1 MKKLIH
7 EIHRRSLWQVLG
19 IYAVGAWVALQV
31 VDVLAQNFGLPEWF
45 PAFALA
51 LLVIGLPIVLA
62 TAVVQE
68 GVHGG
73 EPTADPV
80 SGGANSAPAYASVSA
95 GSAESSRKR
104 YFTWKNAVLG
114 GVGAFALWGVL
125 AAVWMLIG
133 PGAGPGAAETGTAAA
148 RPGDARDLRSVA
160 VLPFA
165 TRTTSEEDEYF
176 AEGMHDDLLT
186 QLAKIDSLKV
196 ISRTSV
202 MEYKGVTRNIRK
214 IAEEL
219 EVATV
224 VEGGVQRSGDRVRVN
239 VQLIDASTDQ
249 HLWAETYDEE
259 LTAANVFAIQSDLA
273 TKIASALRA
282 TLTPEVEERIA
293 ERPTESLAA
302 YDLYVRG
309 KFILDN
315 RGSTRAG
322 VEAAADLYRQATAA
336 DSTYALAYAGLA
348 NAYLQLFNLGYL
360 SEEEALPEARS
371 ALERALKLNPDLAE
385 ARLLRAQLLR
395 VELRPAEAEREVR
408 RVLELNPGSAL
419 AHAQYSVVLLDLGQ
433 PVESVLEARRAVQ
446 LDPLSVSL
454 RRALVARLAWV
465 GDYDGTIEESRKL
478 LELEPTEADAH
489 YYAGMAHT
497 IKGQSESAIE
507 SFKHAIEL
515 NPDDPYYPAGLA
527 WAYAK
532 AGDRESS
539 LEFLRRAEEAGV
551 PLKEIGIVYGSL
563 GDMDQAFDYL
573 ERAYETEPGTLA
585 GISADPSADP
595 LRADPRWDELMEKIG
610 RE

>member
-1 MKKLIH
+1 MKKLIQ

-51 LLVIGLPIVLA
+51 LLVIGLPVVLA

-68 GVHGG
+68 GSRGPEPSVGAGDRESPATAGHGS
-73 EPTADPV
+73 
-80 SGGANSAPAYASVSA
+80 SGGTL
-95 GSAESSRKR
+95 
-104 YFTWKNAVLG
+104 FTWKNAIFG
-114 GVGAFALWGVL
+114 GIGAFALWGVV
-125 AAVWMLIG
+125 AAGWMLVG
-133 PGAGPGAAETGTAAA
+133 PAA
-148 RPGDARDLRSVA
+148 RPGAPEPGSSGAGAEATRDLRSVA

-202 MEYKGVTRNIRK
+202 MEYKGVNRNIRE
-214 IAEEL
+214 IADEL

-249 HLWAETYDEE
+249 HLWAETYDQE

-273 TKIASALRA
+273 KKIAVALEA
-282 TLTPEVEERIA
+282 TLTPEVAERIE
-293 ERPTESLAA
+293 ERPTESLEA
-302 YDLYVRG
+302 YDLYIRG
-309 KFILDN
+309 RFILDN
-315 RGSTRAG
+315 RGSTRDG
-322 VEAAADLYRQATAA
+322 VESAADLYREAIAA
-336 DSTYALAYAGLA
+336 DQTYALAHAGLA
-348 NAYLQLFNLGYL
+348 NTYLQLFNLGYL
-360 SEEEALPEARS
+360 SEDEALPAAS
-371 ALERALKLNPDLAE
+371 AALEQALALNPDLAE
-385 ARLLRAQLLR
+385 GRLLRARLLRLD
-395 VELRPAEAEREVR
+395 LRPGESNREVL
-408 RVLELNPGSAL
+408 RVLELNPGSAQ
-419 AHAQYSVVLLDLGQ
+419 AHAQYSAILLDLGR

-446 LDPLSVSL
+446 LDPLSVGL
-454 RRALVARLAWV
+454 RRTLVARLAWV
-465 GDYDGTIEESRKL
+465 RDYDGTIEESRKL
-478 LELEPTEADAH
+478 LELEPNEADAH

-507 SFKHAIEL
+507 SFGQAIEL

-527 WAYAK
+527 WAYAR
-532 AGDRESS
+532 AGDRAQA
-539 LEFLRRAEEAGV
+539 LEYLGQAEAAGV
-551 PLKEIGIVYGSL
+551 PLKEVGLVYGAL
-563 GDMDQAFDYL
+563 GDLDRAFEYL
-573 ERAYETEPGTLA
+573 ERGYETEPGTLA
-585 GISADPSADP
+585 GLSADPSADP
-595 LRADPRWDELMEKIG
+595 LRGDPRWQALMDRMA

>member
-62 TAVVQE
+62 TAVVQV
-68 GVHGG
+68 GVHGPEPSG
-73 EPTADPV
+73 EPV
-80 SGGANSAPAYASVSA
+80 GGGAGSPSA
-95 GSAESSRKR
+95 GAPLPESAGRNL
-104 YFTWKNAVLG
+104 FTWKNAILG

-133 PGAGPGAAETGTAAA
+133 PGAGPGAAETGAAA
-148 RPGDARDLRSVA
+148 SRPGDTRDLRSVA

-202 MEYKGVTRNIRK
+202 MEYKGVTRNIRQ

-309 KFILDN
+309 RFIFDN

-336 DSTYALAYAGLA
+336 DPTYALAYTGLA
-348 NAYLQLFNLGYL
+348 NTYLQLFNLGYL
-360 SEEEALPEARS
+360 SESEALPQAR
-371 ALERALKLNPDLAE
+371 AVLERALESDPDLADG
-385 ARLLRAQLLR
+385 RILRAQLLR
-395 VELRPAEAEREVR
+395 LDLRPEEAEREVR
-408 RVLELNPGSAL
+408 RVLELNPGNAQ
-419 AHAQYSVVLLDLGQ
+419 AHALYSQVLLTLGHPEQ
-433 PVESVLEARRAVQ
+433 SVSEARRAVQ

-465 GDYDGTIEESRKL
+465 SDYDGTIEESRKL

-497 IKGQSESAIE
+497 IKGNSASAIE
-507 SFKHAIEL
+507 SFKQAIEL

-532 AGDRESS
+532 AGDRENS
-539 LEFLRRAEEAGV
+539 LEYLRRAEEAGV
-551 PLKEIGIVYGSL
+551 PLKEIGLVYGSL
-563 GDMDQAFDYL
+563 GDLDQAFDYL

>member
-1 MKKLIH
+1 MKKLIQ

-62 TAVVQE
+62 TAFVQVGGRGPEPSDGEVVQA
-68 GVHGG
+68 GPDASSVSPPARGS
-73 EPTADPV
+73 
-80 SGGANSAPAYASVSA
+80 SGGTP
-95 GSAESSRKR
+95 
-104 YFTWKNAVLG
+104 FTWKNAILG
-114 GVGAFALWGVL
+114 GVGAFALWGVV
-125 AAVWMLIG
+125 AAGWMLFG
-133 PGAGPGAAETGTAAA
+133 PGAGSSDSGPGSVPSAFNT
-148 RPGDARDLRSVA
+148 ARDLRSVA

-202 MEYKGVTRNIRK
+202 MEYKGVNRNIGE
-214 IAEEL
+214 IADEL
-219 EVATV
+219 GVATV

-273 TKIASALRA
+273 KKIALALQA
-282 TLTPEVEERIA
+282 TLTPEVAERIE
-293 ERPTESLAA
+293 ERPTESLEA

-309 KFILDN
+309 RFILDN
-315 RGSTRAG
+315 RGSTRDG
-322 VEAAADLYRQATAA
+322 VEDAAGLYRDAIAADT
-336 DSTYALAYAGLA
+336 SYALAYAGLA

-360 SEEEALPEARS
+360 SEDEALPQARE
-371 ALERALKLNPDLAE
+371 ALERSLELNPDLAE
-385 ARLLRAQLLR
+385 GRLLRAQLLR
-395 VELRPAEAEREVR
+395 LELRPGESNREVL
-408 RVLELNPGSAL
+408 RVLALNPGSAQ
-419 AHAQYSVVLLDLGQ
+419 AHAQYSAILLDLGR

-446 LDPLSVSL
+446 LDPLSVGL
-454 RRALVARLAWV
+454 RRTLVARLAWV
-465 GDYDGTIEESRKL
+465 RDYDGTIEESRKL
-478 LELEPTEADAH
+478 LELEPNEADAH

-497 IKGQSESAIE
+497 IKGESESAIE
-507 SFKHAIEL
+507 SFSNAIEL

-527 WAYAK
+527 WAYARAGNREK
-532 AGDRESS
+532 A
-539 LEFLRRAEEAGV
+539 LEYLGQAEAAGV
-551 PLKEIGIVYGSL
+551 PLKEVGLVYGAL
-563 GDMDQAFDYL
+563 GDLDLAFEYL
-573 ERAYETEPGTLA
+573 ERGYETEPGTLA
-585 GISADPSADP
+585 GVGADPSADP
-595 LRADPRWDELMEKIG
+595 LRGDPRWQALMDRMA

>member
-1 MKKLIH
+1 MKKLIQ

-45 PAFALA
+45 PAFALG

-62 TAVVQE
+62 TAVVQV
-68 GVHGG
+68 GVRGPEPSG
-73 EPTADPV
+73 ETAPLE
-80 SGGANSAPAYASVSA
+80 SSAAASQVHESA
-95 GSAESSRKR
+95 GSTL
-104 YFTWKNAVLG
+104 FTWKNAILG

-125 AAVWMLIG
+125 AAGWMLMG
-133 PGAGPGAAETGTAAA
+133 PGTGSGAAETGSVAAEA
-148 RPGDARDLRSVA
+148 EAARDLRSVA

-176 AEGMHDDLLT
+176 AEGMHDVLLT

-202 MEYKGVTRNIRK
+202 MEYKGVNRNIRE
-214 IAEEL
+214 IADEL

-239 VQLIDASTDQ
+239 VQLIDASTDE

-273 TKIASALRA
+273 KKIALALQA
-282 TLTPEVEERIA
+282 TLTPEVAERIE

-309 KFILDN
+309 RFIFDN
-315 RGSTRAG
+315 RGSTRDG
-322 VEAAADLYRQATAA
+322 VEAAADLYRQATVA
-336 DSTYALAYAGLA
+336 DPTYALAYAGLS

-360 SEEEALPEARS
+360 AEEEALPQARS
-371 ALERALKLNPDLAE
+371 ALERALALNPDLAE
-385 ARLLRAQLLR
+385 GRLLRAQLLR
-395 VELRPAEAEREVR
+395 LDLQPGEAQQEVR

-419 AHAQYSVVLLDLGQ
+419 AHAQYSVILLDLGR

-446 LDPLSVSL
+446 LDPLSVGL

-465 GDYDGTIEESRKL
+465 RDYDGTIEESRNL
-478 LELEPTEADAH
+478 LELEPNEADAH

-507 SFKHAIEL
+507 SFRQAIEL

-527 WAYAK
+527 WAYAS
-532 AGDRESS
+532 AGDREQS
-539 LEFLRRAEEAGV
+539 LEYLRRAETAGV
-551 PLKEIGIVYGSL
+551 PLKEIGLVYGSL
-563 GDMDQAFDYL
+563 GDLDRAFDYL
-573 ERAYETEPGTLA
+573 ERGLEAEPGTLA
-585 GISADPSADP
+585 GIGADPSADP
-595 LRADPRWDELMEKIG
+595 LRADPRWDALMEKMA
-610 RE
+610 RK

>member
-31 VDVLAQNFGLPEWF
+31 VDVLGQNFGLPEWF

-62 TAVVQE
+62 TAFVQE
-68 GVHGG
+68 GVRSP
-73 EPTADPV
+73 EPPERAGPDD
-80 SGGANSAPAYASVSA
+80 SAPNTPPLQ
-95 GSAESSRKR
+95 GSSGSTP
-104 YFTWKNAVLG
+104 FTWKNAIVG

-125 AAVWMLIG
+125 AAGWMLLG
-133 PGAGPGAAETGTAAA
+133 PGAGSRASEAGSAVAEGEA
-148 RPGDARDLRSVA
+148 ARDLRSVA

-202 MEYKGVTRNIRK
+202 MEYKGVNRNIRE
-214 IAEEL
+214 IADEL
-219 EVATV
+219 DVATV

-273 TKIASALRA
+273 KKIAVALEA
-282 TLTPEVEERIA
+282 TLTPEVA
-293 ERPTESLAA
+293 ERLEEQPTESLEA

-309 KFILDN
+309 RFIFDN

-322 VEAAADLYRQATAA
+322 VEAAAELYREATAA
-336 DSTYALAYAGLA
+336 DSTYALAHAGLA
-348 NAYLQLFNLGYL
+348 NTHLRLFNLGYL
-360 SEEEALPEARS
+360 SEEEALPEARA
-371 ALERALKLNPDLAE
+371 ALERALELDPDLAE
-385 ARLLRAQLLR
+385 GRLLRAQLLR
-395 VELRPAEAEREVR
+395 LELRPGEANREVL
-408 RVLELNPGSAL
+408 RVLELNPGSAQ
-419 AHAQYSVVLLDLGQ
+419 AHAQYSAILLDLGR
-433 PVESVLEARRAVQ
+433 PVEAVLEARRAVQ
-446 LDPLSVSL
+446 LDPLSVGL

-465 GDYDGTIEESRKL
+465 RDYDGTIEESRKL
-478 LELEPTEADAH
+478 LELEPNEADAH

-497 IKGQSESAIE
+497 IKGESESAIE
-507 SFKHAIEL
+507 SFRMAIEL

-532 AGDRESS
+532 AGDRERS
-539 LEFLRRAEEAGV
+539 LEYVRLAETAGV
-551 PLKEIGIVYGSL
+551 PLKEIGLVYGAL
-563 GDMDQAFDYL
+563 GDLDQAFDYL
-573 ERAYETEPGTLA
+573 ERGYETEPGTFA
-585 GISADPSADP
+585 GINADPSSDP
-595 LRADPRWDELMEKIG
+595 LRGDPRWQDLMDRMA

>member
-1 MKKLIH
+1 MKKLIQ

-19 IYAVGAWVALQV
+19 IYAVGAWVSLQV

-62 TAVVQE
+62 TAVVQV
-68 GVHGG
+68 GVRGPEPSG
-73 EPTADPV
+73 E
-80 SGGANSAPAYASVSA
+80 SAPVGSSAVASQTHESA
-95 GSAESSRKR
+95 GSTM
-104 YFTWKNAVLG
+104 FTWKNAILG
-114 GVGAFALWGVL
+114 GVGAFALWGVV
-125 AAVWMLIG
+125 AAGWMLMG
-133 PGAGPGAAETGTAAA
+133 PGANSGNAEPGSASVEAEAS
-148 RPGDARDLRSVA
+148 RDLRSVA

-202 MEYKGVTRNIRK
+202 MEYKGVNRNIGE
-214 IAEEL
+214 IADEL
-219 EVATV
+219 GVATV

-239 VQLIDASTDQ
+239 VQLIDASTDE

-273 TKIASALRA
+273 KKIALALEA
-282 TLTPEVEERIA
+282 TLTPEVAERIE

-309 KFILDN
+309 RFIFDN
-315 RGSTRAG
+315 RGSTRDG
-322 VEAAADLYRQATAA
+322 VEAAADLYRQATVA
-336 DSTYALAYAGLA
+336 DPTYALAYTGLA
-348 NAYLQLFNLGYL
+348 GTYLQLFNLGYL
-360 SEEEALPEARS
+360 SEGEALPQAS
-371 ALERALKLNPDLAE
+371 AALERALESDPDLAE
-385 ARLLRAQLLR
+385 GRILRAQLLR
-395 VELRPAEAEREVR
+395 LDLRPEDAEREVR
-408 RVLELNPGSAL
+408 RVLELNPGNAQ
-419 AHAQYSVVLLDLGQ
+419 AHSLYSQLLLTLGH
-433 PVESVLEARRAVQ
+433 PEESVLEARRSVQ
-446 LDPLSVSL
+446 LDPLSVAL

-497 IKGQSESAIE
+497 IKGQSDSAIE
-507 SFKHAIEL
+507 SFRQAIDL

-527 WAYAK
+527 WAYAR
-532 AGDRESS
+532 AGEREQS
-539 LEFLRRAEEAGV
+539 LEYIQRAETAGV
-551 PLKEIGIVYGSL
+551 PLKEIGLVYGAL
-563 GDMDQAFDYL
+563 GDLDQAFDYL
-573 ERAYETEPGTLA
+573 ERALQTEPGTLA

-595 LRADPRWDELMEKIG
+595 LRADPRWDALMEKMA

>member
-68 GVHGG
+68 GVRGG
-73 EPTADPV
+73 EPPV
-80 SGGANSAPAYASVSA
+80 EPTGDHASSVSVAAPAV
-95 GSAESSRKR
+95 ESSGRNLL
-104 YFTWKNAVLG
+104 TWKNAVLG

-125 AAVWMLIG
+125 AAGWMLLG
-133 PGAGPGAAETGTAAA
+133 PGAGSGAAETGAGAAGPA
-148 RPGDARDLRSVA
+148 DSRDLRSVA

-202 MEYKGVTRNIRK
+202 MEYKGVNRNIRQ

-273 TKIASALRA
+273 TKIASALKA

-309 KFILDN
+309 RFILDN

-336 DSTYALAYAGLA
+336 DSTYALAYAGLS

-360 SEEEALPEARS
+360 SEDEAVPEARS
-371 ALERALKLNPDLAE
+371 ALERALELNPDLAE

-446 LDPLSVSL
+446 LDPLSVGL
-454 RRALVARLAWV
+454 RRALVARLAWIR
-465 GDYDGTIEESRKL
+465 DYDGTIEEARKL

-489 YYAGMAHT
+489 YYTGMANT
-497 IKGQSESAIE
+497 IKGQPERAIE
-507 SFKHAIEL
+507 SFRRAIEL

-527 WAYAK
+527 WAYAL
-532 AGDRESS
+532 AGDREQS
-539 LEFLRRAEEAGV
+539 LEYLQRAEAAGV
-551 PLKEIGIVYGSL
+551 PLKEIGLVYGAL
-563 GDMDQAFDYL
+563 GDLDLAFDYL
-573 ERAYETEPGTLA
+573 DRGFATEPGTLA

>member
-1 MKKLIH
+1 MKKLIQ

-68 GVHGG
+68 GSRGPEPAGSEGHHESPTTGEHG
-73 EPTADPV
+73 P
-80 SGGANSAPAYASVSA
+80 SGGSLL
-95 GSAESSRKR
+95 
-104 YFTWKNAVLG
+104 TWKNAILG
-114 GVGAFALWGVL
+114 GIGAFALWGVV
-125 AAVWMLIG
+125 AAGWMLVG
-133 PGAGPGAAETGTAAA
+133 PGARPGTAE
-148 RPGDARDLRSVA
+148 PGSSGAGSEATRDLRSVA

-202 MEYKGVTRNIRK
+202 MEYKGVNRNIGE
-214 IAEEL
+214 IADEL
-219 EVATV
+219 GVATV

-273 TKIASALRA
+273 KKIAVALEA
-282 TLTPEVEERIA
+282 TLTPEVAERIE
-293 ERPTESLAA
+293 ERPTESLEA

-309 KFILDN
+309 RFILDN
-315 RGSTRAG
+315 RGSTRDG
-322 VEAAADLYRQATAA
+322 VESAADLYREAIAA
-336 DSTYALAYAGLA
+336 DQTYALAHAGLA
-348 NAYLQLFNLGYL
+348 NTYLQLFNLGYL
-360 SEEEALPEARS
+360 SEDEALPAAS
-371 ALERALKLNPDLAE
+371 AALEQALALNPDLAE
-385 ARLLRAQLLR
+385 GRLLRAQLLR
-395 VELRPAEAEREVR
+395 LELRPGESNREVL
-408 RVLELNPGSAL
+408 RVLELNPGSAQ
-419 AHAQYSVVLLDLGQ
+419 AHAQYSAILLDLGR

-446 LDPLSVSL
+446 LDPLSVGL
-454 RRALVARLAWV
+454 RRTLVARLAWV
-465 GDYDGTIEESRKL
+465 RDYDGTIEESRKL
-478 LELEPTEADAH
+478 LELEPNEADAH

-507 SFKHAIEL
+507 SFSHAIEL

-527 WAYAK
+527 WAYAR
-532 AGDRESS
+532 AGDRAQA
-539 LEFLRRAEEAGV
+539 LEYLGQAEAAGV
-551 PLKEIGIVYGSL
+551 PLKEVGLVYGAL
-563 GDMDQAFDYL
+563 GDLDRAFEYL
-573 ERAYETEPGTLA
+573 ERGYETEPGTLA
-585 GISADPSADP
+585 GLSADPSADP
-595 LRADPRWDELMEKIG
+595 LRGDPRWQALMDRMA

>member
-31 VDVLAQNFGLPEWF
+31 VDVLGQNFGLPEWF
-45 PAFALA
+45 PAFALG
-51 LLVIGLPIVLA
+51 LMVIGLPIVLA
-62 TAVVQE
+62 TAFVQE
-68 GVHGG
+68 GVRSPDTPEGTG
-73 EPTADPV
+73 PADSTADGPQQRGS
-80 SGGANSAPAYASVSA
+80 SGSTP
-95 GSAESSRKR
+95 
-104 YFTWKNAVLG
+104 FTWKNAVFG

-125 AAVWMLIG
+125 AAGWMLLG
-133 PGAGPGAAETGTAAA
+133 PGADTSGPGSAAAEPEA
-148 RPGDARDLRSVA
+148 ARDLRSVA

-202 MEYKGVTRNIRK
+202 MEYKGVNRNIRE
-214 IAEEL
+214 IADEL
-219 EVATV
+219 DVATV

-273 TKIASALRA
+273 KKIAVALEA
-282 TLTPEVEERIA
+282 TLTPEVTERI
-293 ERPTESLAA
+293 EEQPTESLEA
-302 YDLYVRG
+302 YDLYVQGR
-309 KFILDN
+309 FILDN
-315 RGSTRAG
+315 RGSTRDG
-322 VEAAADLYRQATAA
+322 VEAAADLYRQAIAA
-336 DSTYALAYAGLA
+336 DSDYALAHAGLA

-360 SEEEALPEARS
+360 SEGEALPQAS
-371 ALERALKLNPDLAE
+371 AAVARALALNPDLAE
-385 ARLLRAQLLR
+385 GRLLRAQLLR
-395 VELRPAEAEREVR
+395 LELRPGESNREVL
-408 RVLELNPGSAL
+408 RVLELNPGSAQ
-419 AHAQYSVVLLDLGQ
+419 AHAQYSAILLDLGR

-446 LDPLSVSL
+446 LDPLSVGL
-454 RRALVARLAWV
+454 RRTLVARLAWV
-465 GDYDGTIEESRKL
+465 RDYDGTIEESRKL
-478 LELEPTEADAH
+478 LELEPNEADAH

-507 SFKHAIEL
+507 SFSRAIEL

-527 WAYAK
+527 WAYARS
-532 AGDRESS
+532 GDREQS
-539 LEFLRRAEEAGV
+539 LEYLGQAETAGV
-551 PLKEIGIVYGSL
+551 PLKEVGLVYGAL
-563 GDMDQAFDYL
+563 GDLDRAFEYL
-573 ERAYETEPGTLA
+573 ERGYETEPGTLA
-585 GISADPSADP
+585 GIGADPSADP
-595 LRADPRWDELMEKIG
+595 LRGDPRWQALMDRMA

>member
-1 MKKLIH
+1 M
-7 EIHRRSLWQVLG
+7 
-19 IYAVGAWVALQV
+19 
-31 VDVLAQNFGLPEWF
+31 
-45 PAFALA
+45 
-51 LLVIGLPIVLA
+51 
-62 TAVVQE
+62 
-68 GVHGG
+68 
-73 EPTADPV
+73 
-80 SGGANSAPAYASVSA
+80 
-95 GSAESSRKR
+95 
-104 YFTWKNAVLG
+104 
-114 GVGAFALWGVL
+114 
-125 AAVWMLIG
+125 
-133 PGAGPGAAETGTAAA
+133 
-148 RPGDARDLRSVA
+148 
-160 VLPFA
+160 
-165 TRTTSEEDEYF
+165 
-176 AEGMHDDLLT
+176 
-186 QLAKIDSLKV
+186 
-196 ISRTSV
+196 
-202 MEYKGVTRNIRK
+202 
-214 IAEEL
+214 
-219 EVATV
+219 ATV

-259 LTAANVFAIQSDLA
+259 LSAANVFAIQSDLA
-273 TKIASALRA
+273 TKIASALKA

-309 KFILDN
+309 RFILDN

-336 DSTYALAYAGLA
+336 DSTYALAYAGLS

-360 SEEEALPEARS
+360 SEDEAVPEARS
-371 ALERALKLNPDLAE
+371 ALERALELNPDLAE

-446 LDPLSVSL
+446 LDPLSVGL
-454 RRALVARLAWV
+454 RRALVARLAWIR
-465 GDYDGTIEESRKL
+465 DYDGTIEEARKL

-489 YYAGMAHT
+489 YYTGMANT
-497 IKGQSESAIE
+497 IKGQPERAIA
-507 SFKHAIEL
+507 SFRRAIEL

-527 WAYAK
+527 WAYAL
-532 AGDRESS
+532 ADDREQS
-539 LEFLRRAEEAGV
+539 LAYLQRAETAGV
-551 PLKEIGIVYGSL
+551 PLKEIGLVYGAL
-563 GDMDQAFDYL
+563 GDLDLAFEYL
-573 ERAYETEPGTLA
+573 DRGFATEPGTLA

>member
-1 MKKLIH
+1 MKKLIQ

-51 LLVIGLPIVLA
+51 LLVIGLPVVVA
-62 TAVVQE
+62 TAVVQVGSRGPE
-68 GVHGG
+68 PSVGVGDRESPTTAGHGS
-73 EPTADPV
+73 
-80 SGGANSAPAYASVSA
+80 SGGTLL
-95 GSAESSRKR
+95 
-104 YFTWKNAVLG
+104 TWKNAILG
-114 GVGAFALWGVL
+114 GVGAFALWGVV
-125 AAVWMLIG
+125 AAGWMLVG
-133 PGAGPGAAETGTAAA
+133 PGARPGAAE
-148 RPGDARDLRSVA
+148 PGSSGAESEATRDLRSVA

-202 MEYKGVTRNIRK
+202 MEYKGVNRNIRE
-214 IAEEL
+214 IADEL
-219 EVATV
+219 QVATV

-273 TKIASALRA
+273 KKIAVALEA
-282 TLTPEVEERIA
+282 TLTPEVAERIE
-293 ERPTESLAA
+293 ERPTESLEA

-309 KFILDN
+309 RFILDN

-322 VEAAADLYRQATAA
+322 VESAADLYRQAIAA
-336 DSTYALAYAGLA
+336 DQTYALAHAGLA
-348 NAYLQLFNLGYL
+348 NTYLQLFNLGYL
-360 SEEEALPEARS
+360 SEDEALPAAGA
-371 ALERALKLNPDLAE
+371 ALEQALALNPDLAE
-385 ARLLRAQLLR
+385 GRLLRAQLLR
-395 VELRPAEAEREVR
+395 LELRPGESNREVL
-408 RVLELNPGSAL
+408 RVLELNPGSAQ
-419 AHAQYSVVLLDLGQ
+419 AHAQYSAILLDLGR

-446 LDPLSVSL
+446 LDPLSVGL
-454 RRALVARLAWV
+454 RRTLVARLAWV
-465 GDYDGTIEESRKL
+465 RDYDGTIEESRKL

-497 IKGQSESAIE
+497 IKGQSERAIE
-507 SFKHAIEL
+507 SFGHAIEL

-527 WAYAK
+527 WAYAR
-532 AGDRESS
+532 AGDRAQA
-539 LEFLRRAEEAGV
+539 LEYLGQAEAAGV
-551 PLKEIGIVYGSL
+551 PLKEVGLVYGAL
-563 GDMDQAFDYL
+563 GDLDRAFEYL
-573 ERAYETEPGTLA
+573 ERGYETEPGTLA
-585 GISADPSADP
+585 GLSADPSADP
-595 LRADPRWDELMEKIG
+595 LRGDPRWQALMDRMA